1 MIITH
6 GYFSLQSFNNNR
18 CILSSTGSTT
28 TNISTKRLIIESSSS
43 SRRSSVADDDRDK
56 GEVTNGNI
64 VEWKPSQ
71 DQDDEEETVDDDKHV
86 TKHAHPVSPHSDSTL
101 DGDEVIEVVS
111 SPATPT
117 APAAAIGQNESQ
129 EEDDVMQTGSPT
141 ISQHSNASDY
151 ETEDAVTPPVSP
163 AHMTSHDQG
172 GDGSGDQQQ
181 QQPVVE
187 ESTTDQA
194 SMDTTTDSQE
204 SSQEVDEQKEQK
216 VTASTAAKT
225 KWDEYVN
232 DMVKRIEEN
241 ESDCSDED
249 SSPTKRVY
257 LLSRTYHQIW
267 NVSDYFNKRFL
278 LEPAPGM
285 EWSRSSKRPPLFDCD
300 PQVQAAYYRKW
311 AQPTIIQCCE
321 HCVLMSTSK
330 KLVRSLGNVEKS
342 GDRRFLLTG
351 PAQVSCIIVCVRC
364 IRVFISCV
372 L

>member
-1 MIITH
+1 M
-6 GYFSLQSFNNNR
+6 
-18 CILSSTGSTT
+18 STGSAA

-56 GEVTNGNI
+56 GEMTNGKI
-64 VEWKPSQ
+64 VEWKPSH
-71 DQDDEEETVDDDKHV
+71 DQDEETAEDDKHV
-86 TKHAHPVSPHSDSTL
+86 TKHSPPVSPHSDSTL

-117 APAAAIGQNESQ
+117 APAAAVGHNGSQ
-129 EEDDVMQTGSPT
+129 EDEPMQAGSPT
-141 ISQHSNASDY
+141 LSEHSNASDY
-151 ETEDAVTPPVSP
+151 ETEDAVTPPASP
-163 AHMTSHDQG
+163 AHVTSHDQG
-172 GDGSGDQQQ
+172 GDGDKSPE
-181 QQPVVE
+181 QQPVTE
-187 ESTTDQA
+187 ESTGGEA

-204 SSQEVDEQKEQK
+204 SSQEVGEEKEPK
-216 VTASTAAKT
+216 VTSTAAAAAKT
-225 KWDEYVN
+225 KWNEYIN

-311 AQPTIIQCCE
+311 ATPTIIQCCE

-351 PAQVSCIIVCVRC
+351 PAQVS
-364 IRVFISCV
+364 
-372 L
+372 